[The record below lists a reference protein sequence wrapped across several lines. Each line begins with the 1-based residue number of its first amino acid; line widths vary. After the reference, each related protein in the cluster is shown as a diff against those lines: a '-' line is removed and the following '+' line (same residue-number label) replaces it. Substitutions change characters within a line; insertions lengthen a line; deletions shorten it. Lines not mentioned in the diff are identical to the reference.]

1 MNSSSTYWDFPT
13 SSSSS
18 PSPSS
23 WCNFSLFCPLGGF
36 ESHMFRLLSE
46 YIVSPLRLLGRSGA
60 GESFLNMEHR
70 NKYRFFTQPNIIVV
84 LQPGG
89 ASTNSKS
96 DVFWKTSKLGD
107 PLGQLKIFALCRYN
121 FRNILPGL
129 LFSAKNILFAFFRA
143 LWEAVVG
150 VVTDNCAAP
159 LLLPVL
165 EQSQNCFLI
174 ITEWILF

>member
-96 DVFWKTSKLGD
+96 DVFFGKPPNGGSSRTAENICSMSLQLQKYFARFVIFGKKTFYLFFSG
-107 PLGQLKIFALCRYN
+107 LCGR
-121 FRNILPGL
+121 
-129 LFSAKNILFAFFRA
+129 
-143 LWEAVVG
+143 
-150 VVTDNCAAP
+150 
-159 LLLPVL
+159 
-165 EQSQNCFLI
+165 Q
-174 ITEWILF
+174 

>member
-1 MNSSSTYWDFPT
+1 
-13 SSSSS
+13 
-18 PSPSS
+18 
-23 WCNFSLFCPLGGF
+23 
-36 ESHMFRLLSE
+36 MFRLLSE

-96 DVFWKTSKLGD
+96 DVFFGKPPNGGSSRTAENICSMSLQLQKYFARFVIFGKKT
-107 PLGQLKIFALCRYN
+107 FYC
-121 FRNILPGL
+121 F
-129 LFSAKNILFAFFRA
+129 FFRA

-174 ITEWILF
+174 ITE